1 MSKGYIYIV
10 SNKVGGIKGTDYVKE
25 AIFSAKSLRKNN
37 PNANICLFT
46 NENIKNDVFSE
57 IKIVDMSLRCKQYY
71 LDKSPYEKT
80 IYIDSDTYIDHNI
93 EDMFLMLD
101 KYDIIGC
108 HDYARK
114 RNFSIPEY
122 MNIPYAFSEI
132 NGGIIGY
139 KKNKNFN
146 KFLNLWKQYYEKYKS
161 ITIYDQPSFRIA
173 LWESNINLYI
183 LPIEY
188 NRRSID
194 QYNKSFIYKK
204 NNPKSTKYPNDH
216 LKTRIFHFHGLE
228 NMDKNKIEQKAQ
240 HL

>member
-10 SNKVGGIKGTDYVKE
+10 SNSVGGNRKINYINE
-25 AIFSAKSLRKNN
+25 AIFSAKSLRKVE

-46 NENIKNDVFSE
+46 NKEIENDVFSE

-80 IYIDSDTYIDHNI
+80 IYIDSDTYINHNI
-93 EDMFLMLD
+93 EDMFVILD
-101 KYDIIGC
+101 KYDIIAC
-108 HDYARK
+108 NDYARK
-114 RNFSIPEY
+114 RTFPIPEY

-132 NGGIIGY
+132 NGGILGY
-139 KKNKNFN
+139 KKNKNFDT
-146 KFLNLWKQYYEKYKS
+146 FLNLWKLYYEKYKS
-161 ITIYDQPSFRIA
+161 ITEYDQPSLRIA

-188 NRRSID
+188 NRRSVD
-194 QYNKSFIYKK
+194 TYNKSFIYKK
-204 NNPKSTKYPNDH
+204 TYPNCTKFPEDH

-228 NMDKNKIEQKAQ
+228 NMDTNKREEKSQ

>member
-1 MSKGYIYIV
+1 MSNGYIYIV
-10 SNKVGGIKGTDYVKE
+10 SNNVGGNTNINYINE
-25 AIFSAKSLRKNN
+25 AIFSAKSLRKIE
-37 PNANICLFT
+37 PSANICLFT
-46 NENIKNDVFSE
+46 DQKIKSDVFSE

-93 EDMFLMLD
+93 EDMFIMLD
-101 KYDIIGC
+101 KYDMIGC

-114 RNFSIPEY
+114 RMFPIPEY

-132 NGGIIGY
+132 NGGILGY
-139 KKNKNFN
+139 KKNSSFDI
-146 KFLNLWKQYYEKYKS
+146 FLKLWREYYEKYKS
-161 ITIYDQPSFRIA
+161 ITPYDQPSLRIA
-173 LWESNINLYI
+173 LWKSNINLYI

-204 NNPKSTKYPNDH
+204 NNPTGTKYPTDH

-228 NMDKNKIEQKAQ
+228 NMEKKEIEKKAQ